1 MAAITVLN
9 LTPAQEL
16 EENQK
21 NRAKKEDEILNE
33 LEDIKKRKENLKILQ
48 EKIAASS
55 RRNSI
60 VSNISMPKENKAEI
74 FDHQEIIK
82 KEPMG
87 SVTNSKD
94 SSCCNIS

>member
-21 NRAKKEDEILNE
+21 NRAKKEDQILNE
-33 LEDIKKRKENLKILQ
+33 LEDMKKRKENLKILQ

-60 VSNISMPKENKAEI
+60 VSNISMPKENKAKI

-82 KEPMG
+82 KEPMR